1 MAPPLT
7 EHVKEEPVSDVA
19 LLHDRVDHL
28 SPDEPEPDVQ
38 EVCAHLRAD
47 DNDDPV
53 DDDEEAKDGERDE
66 PEPEEDVDLLVDD
79 VEREKTER
87 VVLLDLSR
95 RSELVERALG
105 HPREHVDQR
114 VEPVLLVLLGER
126 DDLQTEGEERPVEEA
141 IHEKHLAWKLNK
153 KDLIIIPS
161 IVTAI

>member
-79 VEREKTER
+79 VEGQDAEG
-87 VVLLDLSR
+87 VVLLHLAGG
-95 RSELVERALG
+95 SELVEGALC
-105 HPREHVDQR
+105 HPRKDVDHG
-114 VEPVLLVLLGER
+114 V
-126 DDLQTEGEERPVEEA
+126 
-141 IHEKHLAWKLNK
+141 
-153 KDLIIIPS
+153 
-161 IVTAI
+161 